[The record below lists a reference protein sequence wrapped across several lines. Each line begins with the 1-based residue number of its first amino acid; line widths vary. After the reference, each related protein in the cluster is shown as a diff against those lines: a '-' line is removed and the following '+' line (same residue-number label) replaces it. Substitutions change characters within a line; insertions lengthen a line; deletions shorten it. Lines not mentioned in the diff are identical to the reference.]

1 MYTGNICIPEKKN
14 GFPGL
19 KNVKYLDSEKQLYE
33 H

>member
-1 MYTGNICIPEKKN
+1 MYPRKKKKK